1 MRRCTTRHRTGHP
14 IRRLALAG
22 LWLLASACGGS
33 DSGGGPPV
41 APPPPPEALTAVTV
55 SPAMSTLVV
64 DSSAALTP
72 TATTRGSGVSVVY
85 SYTSSATAVAAVNG
99 SGVVTGVAPGTAT
112 ITVAATGSGT
122 GFTTSTRQA
131 TATVTVTAPPA
142 ALTALAIAPDSVTL
156 QTGGSAT
163 LTPIATTGG
172 AGVSVQY
179 TYASSAPTI
188 ATVSAAGVVTAVSPG
203 TSSITVTATGSGTGF
218 ATSERQATAVVMVTA
233 PPPALTALSVSPDSV
248 ALLTGG
254 SASLTPTAT
263 TAGAGA
269 SVQYAYASSA
279 STVATVSASGT
290 VTAVSPGIATI
301 TVTATGSGI
310 GFATTERQATAT
322 VTVTAPP
329 PAPPAL
335 TDFTASPVS
344 LTLAPGGSS
353 TITPNAVV
361 ATPSVHVQID
371 YRSGQPAV
379 ATVNATGV
387 VTAVAP
393 GNTIITVEATASG
406 ADVTTATRGAVVTV
420 TVLAPTA
427 QLGVGFG
434 AEQFALVP
442 SGSFDRG
449 STSGT
454 ADEQPVRTITITQ
467 PFLMQRTEVTQ
478 GQWRAVMQGTSRA
491 NPSFFAACGDR
502 CPVEQVSW
510 DDIQLFLQRINAQ
523 DPGKGYRLPT
533 EAEWEYTARAGT
545 TGDFGVAGAVCT
557 FAAVEECG
565 AAQTRPV
572 AVGAANA
579 WGLHDM
585 HGNALEWVHDWYAA
599 TYYGQGPTQ
608 DPLGPASGTLRVMRG
623 GAWCCDANSARVWK
637 RGGNSPS
644 VTSWWSGFRLVRDP

>member
-1 MRRCTTRHRTGHP
+1 MRR
-14 IRRLALAG
+14 AAFAG

-41 APPPPPEALTAVTV
+41 APPPPPPPEALTAVSV
-55 SPAMSTLVV
+55 SPATSTLVV
-64 DSSAALTP
+64 GSSAPLTP
-72 TATTRGSGVSVVY
+72 TPTMRSSVVAVSY
-85 SYTSSATAVAAVNG
+85 TYTSSATAVATVNG
-99 SGVVTGVAPGTAT
+99 SGVVTAVAPGTAT

-131 TATVTVTAPPA
+131 TTTVTVTAPLPA
-142 ALTALAIAPDSVTL
+142 LSALAVSPDSIAL

-163 LTPIATTGG
+163 LTPTATTAG

-188 ATVSAAGVVTAVSPG
+188 ATVNAAGMVTAVSPG
-203 TSSITVTATGSGTGF
+203 TASIMVTATGSGPGF
-218 ATSERQATAVVMVTA
+218 ATSERQATATVTVTA
-233 PPPALTALSVSPDSV
+233 PPPAVTALTVSPDSI

-263 TAGAGA
+263 TAGAGV

-279 STVATVSASGT
+279 STVATVSEDGV
-290 VTAVSPGIATI
+290 VTAVSPGTASI
-301 TVTATGSGI
+301 TVTATASGT
-310 GFATTERQATAT
+310 GFTSTQRQATAT
-322 VTVTAPP
+322 VTVNAPP

-371 YRSGQPAV
+371 YRSDQPAV
-379 ATVNATGV
+379 ATVNASGV

-406 ADVTTATRGAVVTV
+406 ADVTTATRVAVVTV

-478 GQWRAVMQGTSRA
+478 GQWRAVMQGTARA

-510 DDIQLFLQRINAQ
+510 DDIQLFLQRLNAQ

-533 EAEWEYTARAGT
+533 EAEWEYAARAGT
-545 TGDFGVAGAVCT
+545 SGDFGVAGPICS
-557 FAAVEECG
+557 FAHVSECG
-565 AAQTRPV
+565 SVRTRPV
-572 AVGAANA
+572 AAGAANA
-579 WGLHDM
+579 WGMHDV
-585 HGNALEWVHDWYAA
+585 HGNALEWVSDFYAA
-599 TYYGQGPTQ
+599 TFYSSGPTV
-608 DPLGPASGTLRVMRG
+608 DPTGPATGLVRVMRG
-623 GAWCCDANSARVWK
+623 GAWCCDASEARVWK

-644 VTSWWSGFRLVRDP
+644 VTSWWSGFRLVRHP